1 MEAPSRLREPTLRC
15 VPQPQW
21 LPGAIEIAFD
31 SATQGLMV
39 EVQFSD
45 VERIGWYRR
54 GATPPLPA
62 TTTQTKAAAIYQ
74 TSAPR
79 CAWEVARTASG
90 NLAQIAVVSG
100 CAVSVASICLG
111 TFVREATASSLLDT
125 SHHSN

>member
-1 MEAPSRLREPTLRC
+1 M
-15 VPQPQW
+15 PQPQW

-45 VERIGWYRR
+45 VERIGGYRR
-54 GATPPLPA
+54 GATPPLSA
-62 TTTQTKAAAIYQ
+62 TTRQARAAAIYQ

-79 CAWEVARTASG
+79 GAWEVARTASG
-90 NLAQIAVVSG
+90 KLAQIAVVSG

-111 TFVREATASSLLDT
+111 TFVREATASSLPDT
-125 SHHSN
+125 